1 LASLLVSV
9 RSPFEARA
17 AVAGGA
23 SIIDV
28 KEPSRGSLG
37 RCDASVWQAV
47 RSAVPRSIPVSVAL
61 GELNEWSV
69 SGHPRISAS
78 AWAGIAFCKLGL
90 ADAPADWKKRWRRLR
105 DELRRQVTPFPNW
118 VAVVYLD
125 WEAARAPHP
134 EAIIEAVTEIPE
146 CRAVLFDTWSKS
158 SGARLDCTW
167 KRQVERVRDCGR
179 LVALAGSI
187 DAVAIERW
195 RGWHSDVF
203 AVRGAACA
211 GGNRLGPI
219 DTARVAR
226 LAAAARGR
234 PELAALAGPAGS
246 DVEAHTLSER

>member
-1 LASLLVSV
+1 M
-9 RSPFEARA
+9 A
-17 AVAGGA
+17 AGA

-28 KEPSRGSLG
+28 KEPAHGSLG

-69 SGHPRISAS
+69 SGHPRISAG
-78 AWAGIAFCKLGL
+78 AWAGIEFCKLGL

-105 DELRRQVTPFPNW
+105 EELRLERTDFPDW

-158 SGARLDCTW
+158 SGACLDCTW
-167 KRQVERVRDCGR
+167 KAWIERVRESGR

-187 DAVAIERW
+187 DAAAIERW
-195 RGWHSDVF
+195 RGWHPDVF
-203 AVRGAACA
+203 AVRGSACA
-211 GGNRLGPI
+211 GGDRLRPI
-219 DTARVAR
+219 DAERVAR
-226 LAAAARGR
+226 LAEAIGGA
-234 PELAALAGPAGS
+234 PQPAALPRRAQAQMSKRTP
-246 DVEAHTLSER
+246 